1 MLRSLRPYLV
11 VLGVLWLLPA
21 ATVAVLHL
29 SLPDHNAGGQCEGL
43 GWGCTLPPADGVLLL
58 GMMAAPFLLVA
69 GAVGCVVVALVRA
82 RRRGEAGRPRGVS
95 SPRRASR

>member
-21 ATVAVLHL
+21 VLVVVLHF
-29 SLPDHNAGGQCEGL
+29 SLPDHNTGGQCEGL

-58 GMMAAPFLLVA
+58 GMMASPFLLAA
-69 GAVGCVVVALVRA
+69 GMLGCAVVAFVRS
-82 RRRGEAGRPRGVS
+82 RRRRTSAAPGTS
-95 SPRRASR
+95 RRAGVTSS

>member
-29 SLPDHNAGGQCEGL
+29 SLPDHNVGGQCEGL
-43 GWGCTLPPADGVLLL
+43 GWGCTLPPADGVVLL
-58 GMMAAPFLLVA
+58 GMMAAPFLLPA
-69 GAVGCVVVALVRA
+69 GLLGCGVVALVRA
-82 RRRGEAGRPRGVS
+82 RRQRTSAAPGS
-95 SPRRASR
+95 SRRAGVTSS